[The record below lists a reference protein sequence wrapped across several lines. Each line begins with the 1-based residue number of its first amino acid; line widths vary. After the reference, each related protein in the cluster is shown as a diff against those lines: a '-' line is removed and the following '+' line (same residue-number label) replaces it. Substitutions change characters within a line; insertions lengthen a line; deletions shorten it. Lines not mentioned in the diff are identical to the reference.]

1 MRRKSWKADIEDDLD
16 YLLNDNFRVSV
27 FGSARISE
35 NHDVYNQTYALAR
48 MLANANI
55 DVITGGG
62 GGVME
67 AANKGHKSVQSK
79 NNVYSIGLG
88 IKLPQEQ
95 KFNDYVEIQ
104 RKFRRF
110 SRRLDQFMFLSN
122 IIVVMDGGIG
132 TCLELFYAW
141 QLIQVQHMHS
151 LPIILVGSK
160 WSKLI
165 DWVRSELLE
174 NNYLDQR
181 DLDSIHVVNNN
192 AEVMQ
197 IVISN
202 YQAWQ
207 L

>member
-35 NHDVYNQTYALAR
+35 NHEVYNQTYALAR

-67 AANKGHKSVQSK
+67 AANKGHKSVKSK

-104 RKFRRF
+104 RKFRKF

-122 IIVVMDGGIG
+122 VVVVMDGGIG
-132 TCLELFYAW
+132 TCLELFYTW

-160 WSKLI
+160 WGKLI
-165 DWVRSELLE
+165 DWVKEELLD
-174 NNYLDQR
+174 NNYLDQH

-197 IVISN
+197 IVLSN
-202 YQAWQ
+202 YKTWQ